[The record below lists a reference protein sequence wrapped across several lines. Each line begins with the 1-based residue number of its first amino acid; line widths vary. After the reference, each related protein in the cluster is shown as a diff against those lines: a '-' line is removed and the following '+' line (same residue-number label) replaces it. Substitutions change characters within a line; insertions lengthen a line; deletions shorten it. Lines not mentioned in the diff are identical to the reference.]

1 MKGNPMKEK
10 VIFTLSLV
18 CFIGI
23 IWLSRTNQTTNINSV
38 VSEKIISK
46 PVDNDPLD
54 YIDDISYENSYE
66 DKGTLEEDLSAVG
79 ACALKPIETDVFT
92 FGDAFQYYRQCLG
105 SDGNFQWKGSTY
117 TTLLS
122 KEVIIPVADSIQ
134 VNEEAKNNNEVSEI
148 R

>member
-10 VIFTLSLV
+10 VIFTLSFA

-23 IWLSRTNQTTNINSV
+23 IWLGGKNQTTIINPA
-38 VSEKIISK
+38 VSEENAVQ
-46 PVDNDPLD
+46 PVDNYPQD
-54 YIDDISYENSYE
+54 YIDDISYANSYINNNMPKPE
-66 DKGTLEEDLSAVG
+66 FSTMETCGI
-79 ACALKPIETDVFT
+79 KPIETDVFT

-122 KEVIIPVADSIQ
+122 KEVIIHVADSVQ
-134 VNEEAKNNNEVSEI
+134 VNEETKNNSEVSEI

>member
-1 MKGNPMKEK
+1 MKEK
-10 VIFTLSLV
+10 VIFTLSFA

-23 IWLSRTNQTTNINSV
+23 MWLGITNQKTNINPL
-38 VSEKIISK
+38 VSDESTPK
-46 PVDNDPLD
+46 PVDNYLQD
-54 YIDDISYENSYE
+54 YVDDISIENSYV
-66 DKGTLEEDLSAVG
+66 DKGTPELDFSATK
-79 ACALKPIETDVFT
+79 ACELKPIETDVFT

-105 SDGNFQWKGSTY
+105 SDSSFQWKGSTY

-122 KEVIIPVADSIQ
+122 EEVIIHVADSVQ

>member
-1 MKGNPMKEK
+1 MKEK

-23 IWLSRTNQTTNINSV
+23 IWLSRTNQTTNINPV
-38 VSEKIISK
+38 ASEESIPI
-46 PVDNDPLD
+46 PVNNDPLD
-54 YIDDISYENSYE
+54 YIDDISYENFFK
-66 DKGTLEEDLSAVG
+66 DKGMPEPDFSAVQ
-79 ACALKPIETDVFT
+79 ACVLKPIETDVFT

-105 SDGNFQWKGSTY
+105 SDSSFQWKGSTY

-122 KEVIIPVADSIQ
+122 GEVIIHVADSMQI
-134 VNEEAKNNNEVSEI
+134 NEEAKKDNEVSEI

>member
-1 MKGNPMKEK
+1 MKEK
-10 VIFTLSLV
+10 VIFTLSFV

-23 IWLSRTNQTTNINSV
+23 MWLGSTNQTTNISPV
-38 VSEKIISK
+38 VSEESTVK
-46 PVDNDPLD
+46 PVDHYPQD
-54 YIDDISYENSYE
+54 YIDDISYENSYV
-66 DKGTLEEDLSAVG
+66 DKGTLEPDFSVVE

-105 SDGNFQWKGSTY
+105 SDSSFQWKGSTY

-122 KEVIIPVADSIQ
+122 EEVIIHVADSVQ
-134 VNEEAKNNNEVSEI
+134 VNEEAKKNNEVSEI

>member
-1 MKGNPMKEK
+1 MKEK
-10 VIFTLSLV
+10 VIFTLSFV
-18 CFIGI
+18 FFIGI
-23 IWLSRTNQTTNINSV
+23 MWLGSINQTTNKNPV
-38 VSEKIISK
+38 VSEESTVK
-46 PVDNDPLD
+46 PVDHYPKE
-54 YIDDISYENSYE
+54 YIDDISYENSYV
-66 DKGTLEEDLSAVG
+66 DKGSPESSFSALE

-105 SDGNFQWKGSTY
+105 SDSSFQWKGSTY

-122 KEVIIPVADSIQ
+122 KEVIIHVADSVQ